1 MEIKKCF
8 DSNGFPDYDYI
19 MGQNIP
25 FIVITGGRG
34 IGKTFGALYW
44 HIKNKQYF
52 MYLRRTQVQ
61 VDTIASD
68 EFNVFRSINVKKGS
82 NIYCFKKGQNYICAP
97 AIYDDKGKLKQN
109 GEAIGVIS
117 SLATLSNKRGFSADN
132 ITTIIFDEVIPEK
145 HERPI
150 KGEDEV
156 FQNAYET
163 INRNRELEGEMPVRC
178 IMTTNSN
185 GVNSRIL
192 NTFGIVPILERMH
205 KQGKRIY
212 INANRTLLIIN
223 MEDSPI
229 SERKKTTLLYS
240 LVDKSSEFYKMA
252 ISNSFSEFEQKTK
265 SEDLRQYKPLVTI
278 GKITI
283 YKHKSQNTYY
293 CTYHRS
299 GTCDYYPD
307 TEMEIKKAQRRYN
320 FIKTAYF
327 ENKIIFESISCKVDF
342 EIYYNI

>member
-68 EFNVFRSINVKKGS
+68 EFNVFRSINVKKGT

-109 GEAIGVIS
+109 GESIGIVS

-163 INRNRELEGEMPVRC
+163 INRNRELEGEPPVRC

-185 GVNSRIL
+185 GVNSHIL

-212 INANRTLLIIN
+212 INASRTLLIIN

-229 SERKKTTLLYS
+229 SEKRK
-240 LVDKSSEFYKMA
+240 
-252 ISNSFSEFEQKTK
+252 Q
-265 SEDLRQYKPLVTI
+265 R
-278 GKITI
+278 
-283 YKHKSQNTYY
+283 YY
-293 CTYHRS
+293 IALSIRTV
-299 GTCDYYPD
+299 
-307 TEMEIKKAQRRYN
+307 N
-320 FIKTAYF
+320 FIKWLSQTVF
-327 ENKIIFESISCKVDF
+327 QSLSKKRNQR
-342 EIYYNI
+342 IYANINQLLQ